1 MASIGGSPF
10 MMQLVGYRIWDM
22 AGEANVITAA
32 NVSVGSKLARL
43 EMRDR
48 ILETTYRELSEV
60 DLRFPAAMLEGPN
73 ESRVSDIAKRMNV
86 SSGYA
91 SQYKRRLPD
100 QGVIGERGR
109 GIVAFDIPTFRD
121 YLKEK
126 V

>member
-1 MASIGGSPF
+1 
-10 MMQLVGYRIWDM
+10 
-22 AGEANVITAA
+22 
-32 NVSVGSKLARL
+32 
-43 EMRDR
+43 
-48 ILETTYRELSEV
+48 
-60 DLRFPAAMLEGPN
+60 
-73 ESRVSDIAKRMNV
+73 MNV

>member
-1 MASIGGSPF
+1 

-73 ESRVSDIAKRMNV
+73 ESRS
-86 SSGYA
+86 
-91 SQYKRRLPD
+91 
-100 QGVIGERGR
+100 
-109 GIVAFDIPTFRD
+109 PTSPN
-121 YLKEK
+121 E
-126 V
+126 